1 MIQILADVTTGIRP
15 YARCHV
21 RQDLNHLNVT
31 RCEFRT
37 LGSNNTNKQVHKLSV
52 SERAK
57 WYDVKKVD
65 VNSGAKHSNAKKMV
79 LENRKRKVEAESSSE
94 ESEEDA

>member
-1 MIQILADVTTGIRP
+1 MFERWSRSLKKCHQLDVEGWKE
-15 YARCHV
+15 HV
-21 RQDLNHLNVT
+21 Q
-31 RCEFRT
+31 
-37 LGSNNTNKQVHKLSV
+37 G
-52 SERAK
+52 
-57 WYDVKKVD
+57 KKID

>member
-1 MIQILADVTTGIRP
+1 MKLCANSQNGRDCFKLHKIHGIP
-15 YARCHV
+15 PLMH
-21 RQDLNHLNVT
+21 
-31 RCEFRT
+31 
-37 LGSNNTNKQVHKLSV
+37 TNKQVQKLSV

-94 ESEEDA
+94 SSSEEDA